1 MAIQDREL
9 NLEKIEKRVREYEV
23 IIEISRSKGNVK
35 LHIENNH
42 PHVGERGEP
51 KERGKEAT
59 CS

>member
-1 MAIQDREL
+1 M
-9 NLEKIEKRVREYEV
+9 EKIEKRVREYEV

-42 PHVGERGEP
+42 PHVGERSEP